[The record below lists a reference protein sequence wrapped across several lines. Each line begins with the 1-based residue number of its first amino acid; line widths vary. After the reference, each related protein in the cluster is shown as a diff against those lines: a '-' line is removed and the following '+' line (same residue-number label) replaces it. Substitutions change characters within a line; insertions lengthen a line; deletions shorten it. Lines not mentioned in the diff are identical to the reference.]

1 MEETP
6 RFAGLAS
13 RQEPSVVS
21 SLSRKSDTSTTL
33 TTVKADVS
41 YVALIDHHV
50 QERTEEWYLALVQ
63 HSSDLIVVLDEQAV
77 VIYVNPA
84 GSALFGVRAEEAV
97 GRSAFQYIHPE
108 DRARVIARQA
118 ELLGSP
124 GASMTDTLRSLSAME
139 EVRVLEIVATN
150 CLQTASVAGIVI
162 NGRDVT
168 ERNEYVTKLKA
179 SFDAVTVAIANT
191 VELRDP
197 YTAGHL
203 RQVAYIATEIARE
216 LGLADEDVKGIEVAS
231 TLHDIGKI
239 AIPSEILS
247 RPGRLSTAE
256 LEIVKTH
263 PDAGYHIVVDISF
276 PWPVAQ
282 MILQH
287 HERLDGSGYPN
298 GLVGDAIL
306 VGSRI
311 LAVADVISAMTEH
324 RPYRPALGF
333 DAAVAEL
340 EANSGRLYDPAI
352 VNCCLRLFRDQRMP
366 LKPATAGGPFVS

>member
-1 MEETP
+1 M
-6 RFAGLAS
+6 
-13 RQEPSVVS
+13 
-21 SLSRKSDTSTTL
+21 
-33 TTVKADVS
+33 
-41 YVALIDHHV
+41 
-50 QERTEEWYLALVQ
+50 
-63 HSSDLIVVLDEQAV
+63 
-77 VIYVNPA
+77 
-84 GSALFGVRAEEAV
+84 
-97 GRSAFQYIHPE
+97 
-108 DRARVIARQA
+108 IARQA

-247 RPGRLSTAE
+247 TRST
-256 LEIVKTH
+256 
-263 PDAGYHIVVDISF
+263 
-276 PWPVAQ
+276 
-282 MILQH
+282 QH
-287 HERLDGSGYPN
+287 G
-298 GLVGDAIL
+298 
-306 VGSRI
+306 
-311 LAVADVISAMTEH
+311 
-324 RPYRPALGF
+324 
-333 DAAVAEL
+333 
-340 EANSGRLYDPAI
+340 
-352 VNCCLRLFRDQRMP
+352 
-366 LKPATAGGPFVS
+366 